1 MVLDNPV
8 PTEAAR
14 GCSWYMAEALL
25 HGDPGKIVPVE
36 SLERVPPTLK
46 AVAWKALGEFYPD
59 QEIIWAVANR
69 GVNPGSWSVPKQT
82 VLGTNHA
89 SGLKAHQFVHKANNT
104 EKNKGHL
111 FGFPIS
117 VSPPIYPAV
126 YSPTGAV
133 HKKLR
138 DGSID
143 PQNMRPTLDLSW
155 PPPGYWMAW
164 LTQSTNDSIDEDSLP
179 IVHYLD
185 HQNFKGQ
192 IMQLKELGEEV
203 L

>member
-69 GVNPGSWSVPKQT
+69 GVNPGMHPFLDVRGEPCIRS
-82 VLGTNHA
+82 
-89 SGLKAHQFVHKANNT
+89 
-104 EKNKGHL
+104 
-111 FGFPIS
+111 
-117 VSPPIYPAV
+117 
-126 YSPTGAV
+126 
-133 HKKLR
+133 LR
-138 DGSID
+138 
-143 PQNMRPTLDLSW
+143 
-155 PPPGYWMAW
+155 
-164 LTQSTNDSIDEDSLP
+164 
-179 IVHYLD
+179 
-185 HQNFKGQ
+185 
-192 IMQLKELGEEV
+192 
-203 L
+203 

>member
-69 GVNPGSWSVPKQT
+69 GVNPGMHPFLDVRGEPCIRSLRREASHPSVP
-82 VLGTNHA
+82 
-89 SGLKAHQFVHKANNT
+89 
-104 EKNKGHL
+104 
-111 FGFPIS
+111 
-117 VSPPIYPAV
+117 
-126 YSPTGAV
+126 
-133 HKKLR
+133 
-138 DGSID
+138 
-143 PQNMRPTLDLSW
+143 
-155 PPPGYWMAW
+155 
-164 LTQSTNDSIDEDSLP
+164 
-179 IVHYLD
+179 
-185 HQNFKGQ
+185 
-192 IMQLKELGEEV
+192 
-203 L
+203 